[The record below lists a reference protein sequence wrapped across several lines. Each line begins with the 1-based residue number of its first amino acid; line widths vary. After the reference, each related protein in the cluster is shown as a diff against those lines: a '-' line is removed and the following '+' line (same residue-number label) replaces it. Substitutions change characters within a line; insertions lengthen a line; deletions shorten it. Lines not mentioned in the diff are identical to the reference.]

1 MLSFRRWLPIAVLLL
16 GLTWGWEWAS
26 RAAAA
31 ETQTPAQATALSEHD
46 HNHDQAHGHSHDHGH
61 DHTHWSPAAVE
72 PSRPYGLLA
81 MYCVAIL
88 GASLLG
94 GWLPSLID
102 LTHNRLQLMISFVG
116 GLMLGI
122 GLFHM
127 LPHAIVQLGG
137 AGATDRAMWWMVL
150 GVLTMFGMLRAF
162 HFHHHSPVDLD
173 EFRHAQGDDG
183 CGHEHDHDHAHDHSH
198 DHGHDLP
205 TSSAAKGG
213 HGHHH
218 HHSPGRDLSWIGVF
232 LGLGMHTFLDG
243 MAVAASVEADRAHGI
258 TQGLL
263 GLGTFL
269 AVLLHKP
276 LDAVSITWLM
286 STTGWSRWSRILVNT
301 AFAAMCPLGIAMFLL
316 GAHRYSGHQATF
328 IGCSL
333 AFAAGLFVCISLSDL
348 LPEIEFHRHHR
359 IQLSLALLAGVA
371 LAYGIGY
378 LEPAH
383 THGHDE
389 GAAHSHDHGHSH

>member
-1 MLSFRRWLPIAVLLL
+1 MADAFPRFRLLFVVFLIAV
-16 GLTWGWEWAS
+16 GSIGTAS
-26 RAAAA
+26 ILQGQDPVTA
-31 ETQTPAQATALSEHD
+31 PAVVATSEPATA
-46 HNHDQAHGHSHDHGH
+46 
-61 DHTHWSPAAVE
+61 PAA
-72 PSRPYGLLA
+72 PAGAGRYPYILLTV
-81 MYCVAIL
+81 YCVAIL
-88 GASLLG
+88 GASLFG
-94 GWLPSLID
+94 GWLPTIFD

-127 LPHAIVQLGG
+127 LPHAIVNMGPG
-137 AGATDRAMWWMVL
+137 STDRAMWWMVL

-162 HFHHHSPVDLD
+162 HFHHHSPVDMG
-173 EFRHAQGDDG
+173 EFCHAQGHEG
-183 CGHEHDHDHAHDHSH
+183 CSHEHDHDHSHDH
-198 DHGHDLP
+198 DHGHGGGH
-205 TSSAAKGG
+205 GG

-218 HHSPGRDLSWIGVF
+218 GTSGHDLSWIGVF

-243 MAVAASVEADRAHGI
+243 MAVAASVEADISHGV
-258 TQGLL
+258 TTGLL

-286 STTGWSRWSRILVNT
+286 STTGWPRWSRVCVNA
-301 AFAAMCPLGIAMFLL
+301 AFAAMCPLGVALFVL
-316 GAHRYSGHQATF
+316 GVNRAGGQQGPF
-328 IGCSL
+328 IGCAL

-359 IQLSLALLAGVA
+359 VRLSVALLAGVA

-383 THGHDE
+383 VHGGPDEADHGHSH
-389 GAAHSHDHGHSH
+389 AHDHGHSH

>member
-1 MLSFRRWLPIAVLLL
+1 MFSVRRWLPAAIVLLSL
-16 GLTWGWEWAS
+16 SLAAGPAS
-26 RAAAA
+26 EAVAVQAPVPS
-31 ETQTPAQATALSEHD
+31 PAQTVVAVQNSPAQTHD
-46 HNHDQAHGHSHDHGH
+46 HASGH
-61 DHTHWSPAAVE
+61 DHSHADPHDHPPAAE
-72 PSRPYGLLA
+72 APQPYGLLA

-137 AGATDRAMWWMVL
+137 AGATDRAMWWMTL

-162 HFHHHSPVDLD
+162 HFHHHSPVDME
-173 EFRHAQGDDG
+173 EFRHAQGHEG
-183 CGHEHDHDHAHDHSH
+183 CGHEHDHDHSHDHSH
-198 DHGHDLP
+198 DVPSGQGHG
-205 TSSAAKGG
+205 GG

-218 HHSPGRDLSWIGVF
+218 HHSPGRDLSWVGVF

-243 MAVAASVEADRAHGI
+243 MAVAASVEADRAHGM
-258 TQGLL
+258 TTGLL

-286 STTGWSRWSRILVNT
+286 STTGWPRWSRILVNA
-301 AFAAMCPLGIAMFLL
+301 AFAAMCPLGVALFLF
-316 GAHRYSGHQATF
+316 GAHRYSGQQATF

-359 IQLSLALLAGVA
+359 VRLSLALLAGVA

-383 THGHDE
+383 THGGD
-389 GAAHSHDHGHSH
+389 AARAGHAHDHGHAH

>member
-1 MLSFRRWLPIAVLLL
+1 MSGQRIAFLGFMTLLIACLFLSNPK
-16 GLTWGWEWAS
+16 G
-26 RAAAA
+26 
-31 ETQTPAQATALSEHD
+31 
-46 HNHDQAHGHSHDHGH
+46 
-61 DHTHWSPAAVE
+61 SPASDVFDREVAPVVE
-72 PSRPYGLLA
+72 WVGVTGGLPLAEATLPASPTSWPHGLLA
-81 MYCVAIL
+81 LYCVAIL

-127 LPHAIVQLGG
+127 LPHAIVHLGPG
-137 AGATDRAMWWMVL
+137 STDRAMWWMTI
-150 GVLTMFGMLRAF
+150 GVLTMFVMLRAF
-162 HFHHHSPVDLD
+162 HFHHHSPQDLG
-173 EFRHAQGDDG
+173 EFRHAQGHEG
-183 CGHEHDHDHAHDHSH
+183 CGHEHDHDFGK
-198 DHGHDLP
+198 DHGHRPDAHSHGKHAP
-205 TSSAAKGG
+205 G
-213 HGHHH
+213 H
-218 HHSPGRDLSWIGVF
+218 DLSWVGVF
-232 LGLGMHTFLDG
+232 IGLGMHTFLDG
-243 MAVAASVEADRAHGI
+243 MAVAASVEADVSHGM
-258 TQGLL
+258 TTGLL

-286 STTGWSRWSRILVNT
+286 STAGWPRWTRTLVN
-301 AFAAMCPLGIAMFLL
+301 ASFAAMCPLGALL
-316 GAHRYSGHQATF
+316 FVLGVNRFAGGQTAL

-348 LPEIEFHRHHR
+348 LPEIEFHTHHR
-359 IQLSLALLAGVA
+359 VRLSLALFAGVA

-383 THGHDE
+383 VHGTDGGHGHDH
-389 GAAHSHDHGHSH
+389 AHHGHSH

>member
-1 MLSFRRWLPIAVLLL
+1 MAHAPLRPWPLIVSLLVAV
-16 GLTWGWEWAS
+16 GTIGMTSSVRGQDGTSEAAS
-26 RAAAA
+26 
-31 ETQTPAQATALSEHD
+31 
-46 HNHDQAHGHSHDHGH
+46 
-61 DHTHWSPAAVE
+61 AAVE
-72 PSRPYGLLA
+72 TGHAHSEADPPAPAPLSARGGNFPYILLA
-81 MYCVAIL
+81 VYCVAIL
-88 GASLLG
+88 GASLFG
-94 GWLPSLID
+94 GWLPTVFD

-127 LPHAIVQLGG
+127 LPHAMVNLGPG
-137 AGATDRAMWWMVL
+137 STDRAMWWMVL

-162 HFHHHSPVDLD
+162 HFHHHSPVDMG
-173 EFRHAQGDDG
+173 EFCHAQGHEG
-183 CGHEHDHDHAHDHSH
+183 CSHEHDHDHSRHDHSH
-198 DHGHDLP
+198 DHGGGP
-205 TSSAAKGG
+205 ANERAEGGG
-213 HGHHH
+213 HSHGHGT
-218 HHSPGRDLSWIGVF
+218 PGRDLSWIGVF
-232 LGLGMHTFLDG
+232 LGLGVHTFLDG
-243 MAVAASVEADRAHGI
+243 MAVAASVEADVSHGV
-258 TQGLL
+258 TTGLL

-286 STTGWSRWSRILVNT
+286 STTGWPRWSRMCVNG
-301 AFAAMCPLGIAMFLL
+301 AFAAMCPLGVVLFVL
-316 GAHRYSGHQATF
+316 GVHRYAGQQATL

-359 IQLSLALLAGVA
+359 VRLSLALLAGVA

-383 THGHDE
+383 VHGGPDE
-389 GAAHSHDHGHSH
+389 AVHGHSHDHGDHGHSH

>member
-1 MLSFRRWLPIAVLLL
+1 MSSPCQWLLTAVVFL
-16 GLTWGWEWAS
+16 GFALGGAGS
-26 RAAAA
+26 V
-31 ETQTPAQATALSEHD
+31 ATAAPIHIPLQSLTVLAS
-46 HNHDQAHGHSHDHGH
+46 QAADAHSHDHGDEHGH
-61 DHTHWSPAAVE
+61 DHSTDASPAPDA
-72 PSRPYGLLA
+72 PRPYGLLF

-94 GWLPSLID
+94 GWLPSLVD

-127 LPHAIVQLGG
+127 LPHAIVQLDG
-137 AGATDRAMWWMVL
+137 AGATDRAMWWMTL

-162 HFHHHSPVDLD
+162 HFHHHSPVDME
-173 EFRHAQGDDG
+173 EFRHAQGHEG
-183 CGHEHDHDHAHDHSH
+183 CGHDHDHDHSH
-198 DHGHDLP
+198 DRGLDIP
-205 TSSAAKGG
+205 QGAGATAGGGSG
-213 HGHHH
+213 HGHH

-243 MAVAASVEADRAHGI
+243 MAVAASVEADRAHGM

-286 STTGWSRWSRILVNT
+286 STTGWPRWSRVVVNG
-301 AFAAMCPLGIAMFLL
+301 AFAAMCPLGVALFLL
-316 GAHRYSGHQATF
+316 GEHRFSGHQSVF

-333 AFAAGLFVCISLSDL
+333 AFAAGLFICISLSDL

-359 IQLSLALLAGVA
+359 IRLSLALLAGVA

-383 THGHDE
+383 VHG
-389 GAAHSHDHGHSH
+389 GAGHSHDHGHSH